1 MSDTAARFRKEKR
14 PERNGLHGTTVVF
27 SLVLHVVGFGAA
39 VGLPRLLPR
48 RAPGN
53 PVYVVDLVSLPP
65 GKPARS
71 PAAPKQAPPRRN
83 TAPKPKPAAPKP
95 KPPAPKPPAPK
106 PKEQKPIKVPERT
119 TPKETATTKPEV
131 KPPQPKPVEPEP
143 EPATAEPSGAA
154 GAGEAAADATP
165 APSAGSA
172 AGDVGVSVG
181 GGGAEGSGASDEYTF
196 YLSLLD
202 RNIRRAW
209 SQPIYNGIEIKTATV
224 SLELSRSG
232 RILNLELLAPSAY
245 DPLDRSVIRAVR
257 DAAPFPPFPHFLGL
271 DTLTVQI
278 VFELDPGTLGAG
290 SSGE

>member
-1 MSDTAARFRKEKR
+1 MTADTAARFRKGTR
-14 PERNGLHGTTVVF
+14 PERNGLRGTTVVL
-27 SLVLHVVGFGAA
+27 SLVLHLVGFGAA
-39 VGLPRLLPR
+39 VGLPRLMPR
-48 RAPGN
+48 RPPGN
-53 PVYVVDLVSLPP
+53 PVYVVDLVALPP
-65 GKPARS
+65 GAPKKA
-71 PAAPKQAPPRRN
+71 PAAPKKASARRKAP
-83 TAPKPKPAAPKP
+83 PKPKPATPK
-95 KPPAPKPPAPK
+95 PK

-119 TPKETATTKPEV
+119 TPKEPTAKKPEV
-131 KPPQPKPVEPEP
+131 KTPEPKPVEPEP
-143 EPATAEPSGAA
+143 EPPTPEPAAVEEASGAA
-154 GAGEAAADATP
+154 TDATP
-165 APSAGSA
+165 ATDGA
-172 AGDVGVSVG
+172 AAKGGVGVSVG
-181 GGGAEGSGASDEYTF
+181 GSGTAGSGASDEYTF

-209 SQPIYNGIEIKTATV
+209 NQPIYTGLDIITATV

-232 RILNLELLAPSAY
+232 RILDLELLTPSGY